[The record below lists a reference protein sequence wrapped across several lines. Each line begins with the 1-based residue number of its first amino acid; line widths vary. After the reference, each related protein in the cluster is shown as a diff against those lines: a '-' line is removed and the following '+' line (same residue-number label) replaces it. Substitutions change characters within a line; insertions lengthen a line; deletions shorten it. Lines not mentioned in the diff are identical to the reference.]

1 MAKSSN
7 KKSILLIDDDP
18 DMLDIG
24 RIIIRKAGF
33 DFLEATTPQEGLKKI
48 REQRPNLVLLD
59 YMMPEMKGD
68 EFFQKLVT
76 ERQFESVRDTPVI
89 MLTARGDNGI
99 DRASLFRQG
108 LAAFLIKPF
117 GHRELINVIENV
129 LQVNEI
135 RRENIW
141 LHEEVRRTE
150 YKYRDLIENAN
161 DIIFTLDKEGRLV
174 FVNNRLESI
183 TGYQGKEW
191 LKRPVYDLVI
201 PEDRERVLHAFR
213 NCLLGNCSPVE
224 FRVPHKSGE
233 IRYFSTTL
241 NPIRDGGEIDGVV
254 GIARDI
260 TERMKLEEQIVELKN
275 FSDSIIKS
283 IGSGLITVDMENR
296 VTYFNSNAEKILK
309 IPAEKAIGKKITDFL
324 SKEEVARLL
333 PESTKEEPVDL
344 NREMEISDATG
355 EKVFIGFTTTPWVD
369 NNQQKMGTIIS
380 FRDISEIKRL
390 QVEMIR
396 MDRLASLG
404 VLASGIAHEIR
415 NPLAGIKT
423 MAQTLEEEMEPGDSR
438 QEYLSRIIRQVNRMD
453 ELLKAFFSYARPRP
467 PIKKWHDLPDIVHEV
482 TMLLNKRISSSN
494 VTLEENYAKKL
505 PQIFVDLN
513 QIQQI
518 FINLIL
524 NALDAMPKGGTLT
537 LTAEPVKTALKA
549 VDRRRKNF
557 KRKLRETL
565 YVKVKV
571 SDTGSGIPTE
581 QLDAIFDPFF
591 TTKSQGTGLGLSIVY
606 RILEEHG
613 GEIQV
618 SSEVGRGTTFTLLLP
633 AEE

>member
-1 MAKSSN
+1 MAKSKE

-24 RIIIRKAGF
+24 RIIIRKAGY
-33 DFLEATTPQEGLKKI
+33 DFMEATTPQEGLRKI
-48 REQRPNLVLLD
+48 RKNRPNLVLLD
-59 YMMPEMKGD
+59 YMMPDMKGD
-68 EFFQKLVT
+68 EFFHKLVT
-76 ERQFESVRDTPVI
+76 EQQYKAVRDTPVI

-99 DRASLFRQG
+99 DRASLFRRG

-135 RRENIW
+135 RRENIR

-161 DIIFTLDKEGRLV
+161 DVIFTLNEEGLLV
-174 FVNNRLESI
+174 FVNSRLKSI
-183 TGYQGKEW
+183 TGYEENEW
-191 LKRPVYDLVI
+191 LNRPIFDLVV
-201 PEDRERVLHAFR
+201 PDDHDLVFHAFR
-213 NCLLGNCSPVE
+213 NCLHGKCSPVE

-233 IRYFSTTL
+233 IRHFSTTL
-241 NPIRDGGEIDGVV
+241 NPIGEAENIEGVV

-260 TERMKLEEQIVELKN
+260 TERKKLENRIVELKN

-283 IGSGLITVDMENR
+283 IGSGLITVDMKNR
-296 VTYFNSNAEKILK
+296 VTYFNNAAARILK
-309 IPAEKAIGKKITDFL
+309 IPPEKAIGQKISKFL
-324 SKEEVARLL
+324 KKEEIDRLF
-333 PESTKEEPVDL
+333 PESPKEEPADL
-344 NREMEISDATG
+344 NREMEITDATG

-369 NNQQKMGTIIS
+369 NNQNKMGTIIS

-438 QEYLSRIIRQVNRMD
+438 QEYLSRIIRQVNRLD

-482 TMLLNKRISSSN
+482 TMLLNKRISSTN
-494 VTLEENYAKKL
+494 VVLEEKYAKNL

-537 LTAEPVKTALKA
+537 LTAEPVRTALKA

-557 KRKLRETL
+557 RRKLQETL
-565 YVKVKV
+565 YVKVSV
-571 SDTGSGIPTE
+571 QDTGSGIPAE
-581 QLDAIFDPFF
+581 HLDAIFDPFF

-618 SSEVGRGTTFTLLLP
+618 SSKVGKGTTFTLLLP

>member
-1 MAKSSN
+1 MVELPN

-18 DMLDIG
+18 DMQDIG
-24 RIIIRKAGF
+24 RIIIRKAGY
-33 DFLEATTPQEGLKKI
+33 DFLEATSPQEGLRKI
-48 REQRPNLVLLD
+48 RKNRPNLVLLD
-59 YMMPEMKGD
+59 YMMPDMKGD

-76 ERQFESVRDTPVI
+76 EPEFEPVRDTPVI

-99 DRASLFRQG
+99 DRTSLFRQG

-135 RRENIW
+135 RRENIR
-141 LHEEVRRTE
+141 LHEEVRQTE

-161 DIIFTLDKEGRLV
+161 DIIFTLDRDGQFV
-174 FVNNRLESI
+174 FVNNRLHSI
-183 TGYQGKEW
+183 TGYEVDEW
-191 LKRPVYDLVI
+191 LGKPLFDLI
-201 PEDRERVLHAFR
+201 FPEDREGVLRAFR
-213 NCLLGNCSPVE
+213 ACLSGNCSPVE
-224 FRVPHKSGE
+224 FRVAHKQGG

-241 NPIRDGGEIDGVV
+241 NPIRNRGAISGVV

-260 TERMKLEEQIVELKN
+260 TERINLEKQIVELEN
-275 FSDSIIKS
+275 FSASIIKS

-296 VTYFNSNAEKILK
+296 VTYFNSSAEQILK
-309 IPAEKAIGKKITDFL
+309 IPAEKIIGRRIQEFL
-324 SKEEVARLL
+324 KKEEVERLL
-333 PESTKEEPVDL
+333 PETGRKKLGDL
-344 NREMEISDATG
+344 NREMEITDALG

-369 NNQQKMGTIIS
+369 NNQKKMGTIIS

-390 QVEMIR
+390 QVEMVR

-438 QEYLSRIIRQVNRMD
+438 QEYLSRIIRQVNRLD

-467 PIKKWHDLPDIVHEV
+467 PIKKWHDLPDIIHEV
-482 TMLLNKRISSSN
+482 TMLLNKRISSTK
-494 VTLEENYAKKL
+494 VTLKEDYAPNL

-524 NALDAMPKGGTLT
+524 NSLDAMPRGGTLT
-537 LTAEPVKTALKA
+537 LSAEPVRTALKA

-557 KRKLRETL
+557 RRKLQETL
-565 YVKVKV
+565 YVKVRV
-571 SDTGSGIPTE
+571 QDTGSGIPSE

-618 SSEVGRGTTFTLLLP
+618 SSKVGKGTTFTLLLP